1 MALLQAYLL
10 TISPMANGKN
20 SAFTRSL
27 MYVRYLA
34 CLQALETPKSKTLDP
49 TEHQLLDFLM
59 LQTNQERVVL
69 VGDLLA
75 LSHIGSPA
83 TLHQRVKHLEQMGY
97 IRLSSKVHDARKKEV
112 QPTSQTVRYYENLS
126 SCMQEALGS

>member
-1 MALLQAYLL
+1 
-10 TISPMANGKN
+10 MANGKK

-34 CLQALETPKSKTLDP
+34 CLQALETPKSKTLDA

-75 LSHIGSPA
+75 LSHIGS
-83 TLHQRVKHLEQMGY
+83 
-97 IRLSSKVHDARKKEV
+97 
-112 QPTSQTVRYYENLS
+112 
-126 SCMQEALGS
+126 